1 MKAYQH
7 LVRYAL
13 AAGNTV
19 SVYDG
24 EIWEVKR
31 STDYQAIVDCIN
43 SVEEAEILIA
53 DNEGRQ
59 IGWALVSA
67 YGLADDETVIDFGYN
82 DYNVNNK
89 KAVKIAQD
97 LQTIGH
103 DPYAA
108 GFPAAIVDK
117 QMTAQR
123 LGVPFFQVWNGGG
136 KAAKDYNSRIQTQ
149 RYAVQDPRNQDLR
162 GHVYQS
168 LGLKP
173 PQIRS
178 EADIVEEEQSI
189 KRGGLVDK
197 SIAGGSKL
205 I

>member
-13 AAGNTV
+13 AGGNTV

-31 STDYQAIVDCIN
+31 STDYQTIVDCIT

-82 DYNVNNK
+82 
-89 KAVKIAQD
+89 
-97 LQTIGH
+97 
-103 DPYAA
+103 PY
-108 GFPAAIVDK
+108 
-117 QMTAQR
+117 MT
-123 LGVPFFQVWNGGG
+123 GW
-136 KAAKDYNSRIQTQ
+136 
-149 RYAVQDPRNQDLR
+149 
-162 GHVYQS
+162 
-168 LGLKP
+168 
-173 PQIRS
+173 
-178 EADIVEEEQSI
+178 EADFE
-189 KRGGLVDK
+189 R
-197 SIAGGSKL
+197 ATA
-205 I
+205 